1 MLRLVCFVPWW
12 LKKSVV
18 VAWLR
23 WRVNRSDGEGD
34 NELTLRAIGCYVGG
48 KRKENRLEEALF
60 YISPAESLL
69 IELIRDMG
77 VPE

>member
-18 VAWLR
+18 VARLR

-48 KRKENRLEEALF
+48 KRKENRLEEAIVLHF
-60 YISPAESLL
+60 ASRILTH
-69 IELIRDMG
+69 
-77 VPE
+77 